1 MFVLYSVANLARYK
15 HKKKNIL
22 RGALV
27 YTIVT
32 KTGGSC

>member
-1 MFVLYSVANLARYK
+1 MFVLYSVIWLGINI
-15 HKKKNIL
+15 KKKNIL